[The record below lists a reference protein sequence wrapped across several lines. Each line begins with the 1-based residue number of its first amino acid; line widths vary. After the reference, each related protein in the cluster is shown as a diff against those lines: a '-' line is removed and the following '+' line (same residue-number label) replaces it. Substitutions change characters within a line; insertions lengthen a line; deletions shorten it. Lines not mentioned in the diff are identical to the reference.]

1 MFPNF
6 DNLRS
11 LAKDA
16 KNISKSTFRELKE
29 ALKDDA
35 SSSEP
40 PSPLHRLGTPRTPR
54 TPASATASPRTV
66 TDKSNSRDQSYV
78 QSRVGSA
85 ELTDE
90 SPSLR
95 PIPPSVSSHS
105 LECDPGLPLSEFWQ
119 RPLIAASIANLKTDF
134 SSAPDSAIWREIFVG
149 VLNQSA
155 LERDALSRDKAELS
169 ALLKQ
174 EKRRAENVTRQQKL
188 ELRKATDEVE
198 QLREVKSLFEEELLR
213 LREETQQ
220 PAADETIVPL
230 QQAVEDMQ
238 REHENVIRRMRSDL
252 TRAKTELSELQE
264 SSKRDS
270 EQMVKPESVNANEEA
285 CEKLREEVRLLK
297 DDINYLVNEREKHYV
312 EAENFVDRRL
322 MAMMLDRIKNADSPA
337 IHDEILS
344 QAITIIGTTS
354 DRRQLRTSR
363 PSEDLSDQLLQF
375 IEEELGPEE

>member
-35 SSSEP
+35 SSSSS
-40 PSPLHRLGTPRTPR
+40 PSPVHRLITPRTPR
-54 TPASATASPRTV
+54 TPASASASPRTV

-78 QSRVGSA
+78 QSRVGSV

-95 PIPPSVSSHS
+95 PIPPSVSSLS
-105 LECDPGLPLSEFWQ
+105 LEFDPGLPLSEFWQ
-119 RPLIAASIANLKTDF
+119 RPLIAACLVNLKTDV
-134 SSAPDSAIWREIFVG
+134 SSAPDSAIWREILVG
-149 VLNQSA
+149 VLNHSA
-155 LERDALSRDKAELS
+155 LERALSRDKAELS

-174 EKRRAENVTRQQKL
+174 QQRRAENVSRQQKL
-188 ELRKATDEVE
+188 ELRKAVDEVE

-213 LREETQQ
+213 LREETRQ
-220 PAADETIVPL
+220 PAVDETIVPL

-238 REHENVIRRMRSDL
+238 REHENVVRRLRSDL

-264 SSKRDS
+264 TSKRDS
-270 EQMVKPESVNANEEA
+270 AQMVKPESVDAKEA
-285 CEKLREEVRLLK
+285 CEILREEVRSLK
-297 DDINYLVNEREKHYV
+297 DDMNYLVNEREKHFV

-344 QAITIIGTTS
+344 QAISIIGTTS

-375 IEEELGPEE
+375 IEEELGPE